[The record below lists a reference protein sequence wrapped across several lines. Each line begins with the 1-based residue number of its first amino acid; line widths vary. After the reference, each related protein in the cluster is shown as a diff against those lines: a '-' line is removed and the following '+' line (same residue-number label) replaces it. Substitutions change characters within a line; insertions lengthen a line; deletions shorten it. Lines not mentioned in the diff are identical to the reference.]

1 MDVIQ
6 NCLVAATQT
15 DESSPTVIPLN
26 EKRQMAID
34 NIEQERQRRKK
45 RRIDT
50 MYDETDLVL
59 IENYNPAIGEW

>member
-59 IENYNPAIGEW
+59 IENYNQAIGEW